1 MQGWAVTYFQAI
13 SRALK
18 KATKRQVQRD
28 GDLEAAI
35 EWSDDGAR
43 FAIEAF
49 QEKKQ
54 ILLDQIEDMKNQ

>member
-18 KATKRQVQRD
+18 KAIKRQELRD
-28 GDLEAAI
+28 GDIEAAI

-43 FAIEAF
+43 FALEQERIKRDKEA
-49 QEKKQ
+49 EAKSESKGC
-54 ILLDQIEDMKNQ
+54 